1 LKNKIYLNNTRLIRH
16 TILLFCALFFYSF
29 LSAQSYYTP
38 KRIDSLITS
47 NEKPNDWSLEKNVD
61 FLNHLFKESEKIHYE
76 KGMCRSLI
84 QITNWYML
92 KAQYKKAFPYFEK
105 IENITLENPENRKFK
120 IVALQNKAYAFT
132 SLGLYD
138 DAQVAIE
145 KSIRKAYM
153 INDSDIK
160 FKLLGWGL
168 DLKSAL
174 YIELKMPQDSVLLYL
189 KKSAAQYKQI
199 KNTSQRTNL
208 LNAAYIN
215 ISTSFFNAKKL
226 DSAMYYSRKVIN
238 SKQISEEAKSPV
250 FQTIAQIYREK
261 NNWDSAF
268 YYYKKAEAISTKLGN
283 PLDLKS
289 IYQTLSEMYDRSG
302 DKENALLYAKKYAQL
317 SDSLNVINKQSAAI
331 ANKNIKA
338 DLQEKNTSQ
347 QKRLYKIIV
356 SIIVLL
362 IFISLLSL
370 YIFRN
375 YNKEKKS
382 QKEKNSIIE
391 EKTKEFE
398 KLQSKVNNSFDE
410 VVALAKNND
419 SAFLGRFKEVY
430 PDFCN
435 KLQQTYPDILNSELT
450 FCAYLKLNFSTK
462 EIATYTFTAI
472 KSVQNRKNRLRKRLN
487 IPSDE
492 DIYIWIDKL

>member
-1 LKNKIYLNNTRLIRH
+1 MKNKIYLNNITLIRH
-16 TILLFCALFFYSF
+16 NILLFCVLFSYSF

-47 NEKPNDWSLEKNVD
+47 NEKPNDWSLEKNID
-61 FLNHLFKESEKIHYE
+61 FLTNVYRESEKLHYE
-76 KGMCRSLI
+76 KGMYRCLI
-84 QITNWYML
+84 QISNWYMM
-92 KAQYKKAFPYFEK
+92 KAQYKKALPYFEK
-105 IENITLENPENRKFK
+105 IENLTLNNPDNLKYK
-120 IVALQNKAYAFT
+120 IMALQSKSFAFT
-132 SLGLYD
+132 NLGLYD
-138 DAQVAIE
+138 DAHVAIDE
-145 KSIRKAYM
+145 SIRQANM
-153 INDSDIK
+153 ISDSETK
-160 FKLLGWGL
+160 FKLLGRGL
-168 DLKSAL
+168 DIKSAL
-174 YIELKMPQDSVLLYL
+174 YIEIKMPQDSVLFYL

-199 KNTSQRTNL
+199 KNTSERTNL

-215 ISTSFFNAKKL
+215 MSTGFFNAKKL
-226 DSAMYYSRKVIN
+226 DSAMYYSRKAIN
-238 SKQISEEAKSPV
+238 SKQLSNEARSPV

-261 NNWDSAF
+261 NNWDSTF
-268 YYYKKAEAISTKLGN
+268 YYYKQAEAISTKLGN

-289 IYQTLSEMYDRSG
+289 IYQTLTEMYDKSG
-302 DKENALLYAKKYAQL
+302 DKENALLYAKKYSQL
-317 SDSLNVINKQSAAI
+317 SDSLNIINKQSAAI
-331 ANKNIKA
+331 ANKNIKE
-338 DLQEKNTSQ
+338 DLQEKNASQ
-347 QKRLYKIIV
+347 QERLYKIIV
-356 SIIVLL
+356 SIIVML
-362 IFISLLSL
+362 IFISLLLL

-375 YNKEKKS
+375 YDKEKKS
-382 QKEKNSIIE
+382 QKEKKSIIE
-391 EKTKEFE
+391 EKTKELE
-398 KLQSKVNNSFDE
+398 KLQSKMNDSFDE

-430 PDFCN
+430 PDFYN

>member
-1 LKNKIYLNNTRLIRH
+1 MLIRH
-16 TILLFCALFFYSF
+16 CIILFCTLFFYPF
-29 LSAQSYYTP
+29 LLAQNHYTP
-38 KRIDSLITS
+38 KQIDSLITI
-47 NEKPNDWSLEKNVD
+47 NEKPNDWSLEKNIS
-61 FLNHLFKESEKIHYE
+61 FLSNLYKESEKIHFE
-76 KGMCRSLI
+76 EGMYRCLI
-84 QITNWYML
+84 QISNWYMM
-92 KAQYKKAFPYFEK
+92 KAQYKKALPYFEK
-105 IENITLENPENRKFK
+105 IENLKLNNPDNLKYK
-120 IVALQNKAYAFT
+120 IKSLQSKSFAFT
-132 SLGLYD
+132 NLGLYD
-138 DAQVAIE
+138 DARVAIDE
-145 KSIRKAYM
+145 SIKQANM
-153 INDSDIK
+153 INDSETK
-160 FKLLGWGL
+160 FKLLGMGL
-168 DLKSAL
+168 DIKSAL
-174 YIELKMPQDSVLLYL
+174 YFEIKMPQDSVLFYL
-189 KKSAAQYKQI
+189 KKSASQYKQI
-199 KNTSQRTNL
+199 KNTSERTNL

-250 FQTIAQIYREK
+250 FQTAAQIYREK

-268 YYYKKAEAISTKLGN
+268 YYYKKAEAISIKLGN
-283 PLDLKS
+283 PIDLKS
-289 IYQTLSEMYDRSG
+289 IYQTLTEMYDRSG
-302 DKENALLYAKKYAQL
+302 DKENALLYAKKYARL
-317 SDSLNVINKQSAAI
+317 SDSLNAINKQSAAI
-331 ANKNIKA
+331 ANKNIKE
-338 DLQEKNTSQ
+338 DLQEKNALQ

-356 SIIVLL
+356 GIIVLL

-382 QKEKNSIIE
+382 QKEKKSIIE
-391 EKTKEFE
+391 EKTKELE
-398 KLQSKVNNSFDE
+398 KLQFKVNNSFDE